1 MNLIKCLSCKLACLK
16 SSLCYATMNSIAKAG
31 GNRCSEH
38 AVMRTNQSSTRP
50 QTASPESAPFPC
62 GPFKLAC
69 KRSISFT
76 PGFHAP
82 NGNHT
87 TQNARGRSSGHGK
100 RLRNTTVLSVES
112 FSFLDQQF
120 FQPRHSK
127 RNKLNRRSLVVSA
140 AKTTSFVKWTSAQS
154 AELRALEQWL
164 QKAALPS
171 QKVVI
176 EEVGEGQGRG
186 LVAVQGIWKGDTV
199 LKVPQSLLITADKV
213 RRQTK

>member
-1 MNLIKCLSCKLACLK
+1 MNPF
-16 SSLCYATMNSIAKAG
+16 AKAG

-38 AVMRTNQSSTRP
+38 AVLRSNLSSTRP
-50 QTASPESAPFPC
+50 PTASSQSAPFPC

-69 KRSISFT
+69 RISFSFT
-76 PGFHAP
+76 PECHAP

-87 TQNARGRSSGHGK
+87 TQKARGRSSE
-100 RLRNTTVLSVES
+100 RRSRNTTAQTALSLES
-112 FSFLDQQF
+112 FTSSDQHFCQKQFL
-120 FQPRHSK
+120 QPRHLK
-127 RNKLNRRSLVVSA
+127 RKKHHRRTLVVSA

-199 LKVPQSLLITADKV
+199 LKVPKSLLITADKV